1 MSKINIKSSDSLY
14 NLLEEAFTGLTE
26 PVTAV
31 ALMERPKIRAASLER
46 FGSDV
51 QIATNKL
58 SDRLGFMWRKGVLE
72 KYPSTDTRTTARY
85 AYLLKDRGVQQ
96 IKSLPPSPASLAQH
110 ALTITEKDGEVI
122 LDFKQFTICIK
133 PK

>member
-1 MSKINIKSSDSLY
+1 MTKRIKSSAEIYSVV
-14 NLLEEAFTGLTE
+14 EEAMTGLDKPITCAE
-26 PVTAV
+26 
-31 ALMERPKIRAASLER
+31 LMEVPEVRASAVEK
-46 FGSDV
+46 FGSDI

-58 SDRLGFMWRKGVLE
+58 SDLLGFMWRRGVIQ
-72 KYPSTDTRTTARY
+72 RY
-85 AYLLKDRGVQQ
+85 AADSSSTMARFAYLWKHVEVP
-96 IKSLPPSPASLAQH
+96 LPKVIPSPTPPEMNH